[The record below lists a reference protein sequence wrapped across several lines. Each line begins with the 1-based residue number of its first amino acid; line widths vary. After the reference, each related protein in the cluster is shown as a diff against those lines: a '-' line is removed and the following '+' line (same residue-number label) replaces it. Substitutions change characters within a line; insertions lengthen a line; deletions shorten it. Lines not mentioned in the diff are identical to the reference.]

1 MNKELNEILS
11 TAAADY
17 RARGDEAA
25 ALRIDNILSTI
36 PASRRASSAPAGAVV
51 LATTNQHE
59 WENALASYSARF
71 DRTVSVCGASEHQD
85 QYVFGWVDRAKKGE
99 GPVTAACSTNAAE
112 LLRLVELLG
121 AVAGAAAR
129 AADESWD
136 QFDEGGKPCQAV
148 KPRDYRQLTDAL
160 EECDG
165 EPDLD
170 DGKDRAGWLVVLDR
184 LRALLTPE
192 TAKPAPARRAL

>member
-1 MNKELNEILS
+1 M
-11 TAAADY
+11 
-17 RARGDEAA
+17 
-25 ALRIDNILSTI
+25 
-36 PASRRASSAPAGAVV
+36 V

-59 WENALASYSARF
+59 WEKALASYSARF

-99 GPVTAACSTNAAE
+99 APS
-112 LLRLVELLG
+112 LRLVPPTQLNCSAWSSCSVLLL
-121 AVAGAAAR
+121 ALPR
-129 AADESWD
+129 AADDSWD
-136 QFDEGGKPCQAV
+136 LFDEGGRPCQAV
-148 KPRDYRQLTDAL
+148 KPLDYRQLTDAL

-170 DGKDRAGWLVVLDR
+170 DGKDRDGWLVVLDR